1 MKQTKHG
8 IKYIEESDYIWD
20 ATSQAEEMALSIDVL
35 FDRVFE
41 RLEQIEEKI
50 DGWNGT
56 NHDAGRDA

>member
-1 MKQTKHG
+1 MKQTNHG
-8 IKYIEESDYIWD
+8 IKYIEERDYIWD
-20 ATSQAEEMALSIDVL
+20 AVSQAEETALSIDAL

-50 DGWNGT
+50 DGRNGT